1 MSQQNVSDLVATD
14 VKHPCLWI
22 DQIGAG
28 LSLACAMH
36 CLATPLL
43 VAVLPLFGLSFVAD
57 EITEV
62 VLLIFAA
69 TLAVSSLCWGF
80 RLHKSGRVFLLL
92 GAAAMAIAAGK
103 LFAEDRLEIILV
115 VAGAVILAAGHV
127 LNRHLCRT
135 CLDCTHPEH

>member
-1 MSQQNVSDLVATD
+1 MSQHNVSDPVATD
-14 VKHPCLWI
+14 NHSCLWI

-43 VAVLPLFGLSFVAD
+43 VAVLPLFGLSFIAD

-62 VLLIFAA
+62 VLLGFAVP
-69 TLAVSSLCWGF
+69 LAVSSLCWGF

-92 GAAAMAIAAGK
+92 GAAVMLIAAGR
-103 LFAEDRLEIILV
+103 LFAEDRSEISLV
-115 VAGAVILAAGHV
+115 VTGAVILAASHV